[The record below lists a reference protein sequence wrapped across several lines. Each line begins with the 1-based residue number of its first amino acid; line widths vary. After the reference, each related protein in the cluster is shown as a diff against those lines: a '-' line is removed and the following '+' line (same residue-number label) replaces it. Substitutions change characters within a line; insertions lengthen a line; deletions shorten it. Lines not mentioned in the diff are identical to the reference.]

1 MHFIL
6 SEQLSKPL
14 ISPRQGDGKIFGFN
28 IFGISSSRAPRGA
41 FSTWEGGRE
50 GTVAYSLKNLA

>member
-1 MHFIL
+1 MMHFIL

-41 FSTWEGGRE
+41 FSTWDGGRE
-50 GTVAYSLKNLA
+50 GTVA